1 MKIQNLL
8 ICSVLAVAMGMTSC
22 DAPQNEKTEKQAPTD
37 TLSAEPETNSL
48 SIAFIYGDTINK
60 RYNFLIDA
68 QSELDAEE
76 KRIQERVQRKLQR
89 AEQRAAELNEQA
101 PTMTQTQMQE
111 AQLELQN
118 LDLELQQF
126 QEKLAKDFRKREREL
141 QEEYLG
147 RVNEYLDEFND
158 DGRYDFVLNFQP
170 GGNLIWAKDAHDVT
184 DNVLKGLNE
193 KYDEELRADKENTE
207 NTP

>member
-1 MKIQNLL
+1 MKIQKSILGSILL
-8 ICSVLAVAMGMTSC
+8 LALAITSC
-22 DAPQNEKTEKQAPTD
+22 ETPQNKSESQTASSD
-37 TLSAEPETNSL
+37 TLSTEPESTAL

-68 QSELDAEE
+68 QSELDSEE

-126 QEKLAKDFRKREREL
+126 QEKLATDFRKREREL

-147 RVNEYLDEFND
+147 RVNEYLDEYNA
-158 DGRYDFVLNFQP
+158 DGRYDFVMNFQP
-170 GGNLIWAKDAHDVT
+170 GGNLIWAKDTHDVT
-184 DNVLKGLNE
+184 EEVLQGLNE
-193 KYDEELRADKENTE
+193 QYDEELRADKENTE